1 MAQQSYATHRMFV
14 PGYHFGVS
22 IGLIINFG
30 WSLYRLGQSSTGDN
44 IVGVILG
51 AALVGLYI
59 YTRTFPLKVQD
70 RVIRLE
76 MLVRL
81 RDVLPAQMQARIREF
96 TLGQLIAMR
105 FASDAELPALATKV
119 LQDNIHNRNA
129 IKQLV
134 TDWQADGHR
143 V

>member
-22 IGLIINFG
+22 LGLVINFG
-30 WSLYRLGQSSTGDN
+30 WSLYRLVQSFTGDN

-59 YTRTFPLKVQD
+59 YTRTFPLRVQD

-81 RDVLPAQMQARIREF
+81 RDVLPAAMHPRIREF
-96 TLGQLIAMR
+96 RIGQLIAMR
-105 FASDAELPALATKV
+105 FASDEELPALAARV
-119 LQDNIHNRNA
+119 LQDDIHNQNV
-129 IKQLV
+129 IKKLV
-134 TDWQADGHR
+134 TNWQADGHR